1 MLQRSYIVQGIEI
14 DLYADSHL
22 SALISDYFAS
32 LYIGAS
38 ALRVKPLQYNLRI
51 VKETH
56 GVPANSTKAII
67 SPTVTTY
74 SNGKQIYFL
83 SKHGSSICL
92 DPVEMQ
98 VNGFLK
104 EDILINPAELF
115 PLVGASLVE
124 ILRYYGFFF
133 LHAAALYINKV
144 AYLISGDGGSGK
156 TTATL
161 SLVRAGFQY
170 VTDDSLFLKDAGGE
184 IVISPLYKHVHVDK
198 DIARR
203 FPEISGGKGLKIKA
217 GTKVPIDISFFYPDA
232 FIPSLKP
239 DVIIFPVITSA
250 GTSGITP
257 VMQTEMYKNLLKQ
270 TVLAVDKHIA
280 QEQLRIIG
288 TLVRQTKGFALLS
301 GRDMY
306 EDSAILVGLLRKIHA

>member
-1 MLQRSYIVQGIEI
+1 MIHRSYIVQGIEI

-22 SALISDYFAS
+22 SALLPDYFAS
-32 LYIGAS
+32 LYTGGS
-38 ALRVKPLQYNLRI
+38 SLCVKPVQYKLRI
-51 VKETH
+51 VKETP
-56 GVPANSTKAII
+56 GVPANAAKAIAG
-67 SPTVTTY
+67 PAVTAY
-74 SNGKQIYFL
+74 SNGREIYFF

-92 DPVEMQ
+92 DPVDMKA
-98 VNGFLK
+98 NGFLK

-115 PLVGASLVE
+115 PLLGASLVE

-161 SLVRAGFQY
+161 SLVREGSQY
-170 VTDDSLFLKDAGGE
+170 VTDDSLFLKDDNGG

-198 DIARR
+198 DLAGR

-239 DVIIFPVITSA
+239 DIIIFPVITSA
-250 GTSGITP
+250 GTSRVTP
-257 VMQTEMYKNLLKQ
+257 LTQTEMYKNLLTQ

-280 QEQLRIIG
+280 REQLRIIG

-301 GRDMY
+301 GRDIY